1 MTLFVLSYLAGALTI
16 LAPCILPVVPFVFA
30 RADQPFIRSGL
41 PLLAG
46 MALTFAAV
54 ATLATLGGE
63 WAADANEVGRGIA
76 IAVLAGLGVA
86 LVAPRV
92 AKRVTRPLVALG
104 SRLSE
109 RADRQARAT
118 GRSVLPSF
126 VLGVATGLLWAP
138 CAGPVLGLVLTT
150 AAIQGAS
157 ARTSLLLLAY
167 AAGAATSLALALWAG
182 RRVFETMKRSF
193 GVGEWLRRG
202 MGVAVLAG
210 VGAIAFGLD
219 TGLLARLSPG
229 GGNVIEQEL
238 LERFQPA
245 RVSLAN
251 PPSNLLPIA
260 YAPSVMAAVPAETA
274 QIQKQPPAR
283 SLATLPV
290 EGTLPDLAGATTWL
304 NSPPLSAQALRGKV
318 VLIDFWTFACINCQ
332 RALPHVR
339 AWAEK
344 YKDEGL
350 VVVGVHA
357 PEFAF
362 ERKVANV
369 ERAARDLGLTFP
381 IAIDN
386 DFAIWKSFSNQY
398 WPSHYFVDAQGRIR
412 FHHFGEGEY
421 ERSEQVIRQLLD
433 EARESHVNGKAAS
446 GAAPAPIDS
455 AAPASQGV
463 PARMTGRAT

>member
-1 MTLFVLSYLAGALTI
+1 MTILILSYVAGALTI

-30 RADQPFIRSGL
+30 RVDQPFVRSGL

-54 ATLATLGGE
+54 ATLATVGGA

-76 IAVLAGLGVA
+76 IAVLAGMGVA
-86 LVAPRV
+86 LIAPGLAERF
-92 AKRVTRPLVALG
+92 TRPLVALG

-109 RADRQARAT
+109 RADHEARVT

-150 AAIQGAS
+150 AALRGAS
-157 ARTSLLLLAY
+157 AQTSLLLLAY

-182 RRVFETMKRSF
+182 ARVLDAMKRSF
-193 GVGEWLRRG
+193 GVSEWLRKG
-202 MGVAVLAG
+202 MGIAVLAG

-219 TGLLARLSPG
+219 TGLLARLSFG
-229 GGNVIEQEL
+229 SGNAIEQEL
-238 LERFQPA
+238 LERFQSTPLTLVGKPGQLLPA
-245 RVSLAN
+245 TYAPTAAAAMAAAPAQLTN
-251 PPSNLLPIA
+251 PPTQSF
-260 YAPSVMAAVPAETA
+260 
-274 QIQKQPPAR
+274 
-283 SLATLPV
+283 ATLPV
-290 EGTLPDLAGATTWL
+290 EGILPDLAGATTWL

-332 RALPHVR
+332 RALPYVR
-339 AWAEK
+339 AWAAK
-344 YKDEGL
+344 YKDQGL

-369 ERAARDLGLTFP
+369 QRAARDLGLTFP

-398 WPSHYFVDAQGRIR
+398 WPSNYFVDARGRIR

-433 EARESHVNGKAAS
+433 EARESNAAGK
-446 GAAPAPIDS
+446 S
-455 AAPASQGV
+455 AEP
-463 PARMTGRAT
+463 

>member
-54 ATLATLGGE
+54 ATLATLGGA
-63 WAADANEVGRGIA
+63 WAADANEVGRGVA
-76 IAVLAGLGVA
+76 IVILAGIGVA
-86 LVAPRV
+86 LLAPKLTERI
-92 AKRVTRPLVALG
+92 TRPLVALG

-109 RADRQARAT
+109 HADREARST
-118 GRSVLPSF
+118 GRTAVPSF

-150 AAIQGAS
+150 AALQGPS

-182 RRVFETMKRSF
+182 ARVFKTMKRSF
-193 GVGEWLRRG
+193 GVSEWLRRG

-210 VGAIAFGLD
+210 VGAIALGLD

-229 GGNVIEQEL
+229 GGEAIEQEL

-245 RVSLAN
+245 PVSLADK
-251 PPSNLLPIA
+251 PSNLLPVSYSPA
-260 YAPSVMAAVPAETA
+260 VAAASLAEPA
-274 QIQKQPPAR
+274 QLPVPPAR
-283 SLATLPV
+283 TLAALPV

-318 VLIDFWTFACINCQ
+318 VLVDFWTFACINCQ
-332 RALPHVR
+332 RALPYVR
-339 AWAEK
+339 AWAAK
-344 YKDEGL
+344 YKDQGL
-350 VVVGVHA
+350 VVIGVHA

-369 ERAARDLGLTFP
+369 QRAARDLGLTFP

-398 WPSHYFVDAQGRIR
+398 WPSHYFVDALGRIR

-433 EARESHVNGKAAS
+433 EARESNATGKGVSSALPAPTNGK
-446 GAAPAPIDS
+446 G
-455 AAPASQGV
+455 
-463 PARMTGRAT
+463 T

>member
-54 ATLATLGGE
+54 ATLATLGGA
-63 WAADANEVGRGIA
+63 WAADANEAGRSVA
-76 IAVLAGLGVA
+76 IVILAGMGVA
-86 LVAPRV
+86 LLAPKLAERI
-92 AKRVTRPLVALG
+92 TRPLVALG
-104 SRLSE
+104 SRLSDH
-109 RADRQARAT
+109 ADREVRST
-118 GRSVLPSF
+118 GRTVLPSF

-150 AAIQGAS
+150 AALQGAS

-182 RRVFETMKRSF
+182 GRVFETMKRSF
-193 GVGEWLRRG
+193 GVSEWLRRG

-229 GGNVIEQEL
+229 GGNVIEQKL
-238 LERFQPA
+238 LERFQSTPLSS
-245 RVSLAN
+245 VDQ
-251 PPSNLLPIA
+251 PGNLLPVT
-260 YAPSVMAAVPAETA
+260 YAPTVVAANLSEPAQLPKPQAPT
-274 QIQKQPPAR
+274 
-283 SLATLPV
+283 LAMLPV

-318 VLIDFWTFACINCQ
+318 VLVDFWTFACINCQ
-332 RALPHVR
+332 RALPYVR

-344 YKDEGL
+344 YKDQGL

-369 ERAARDLGLTFP
+369 QRAARDLGLTFP

-398 WPSHYFVDAQGRIR
+398 WPSHYFVDALGRIR

-433 EARESHVNGKAAS
+433 EARESNATGNGATSALPAPTNGK
-446 GAAPAPIDS
+446 G
-455 AAPASQGV
+455 
-463 PARMTGRAT
+463 T